1 MRVVR
6 GGAAT
11 GAVCGVAGRAFGA
24 ISLLLALAGCT
35 STFQLP
41 GAVAT
46 LRGTTIAVESIEGP
60 PPLVVHR
67 FERDLTEAA
76 TARQIGIVP
85 RGTQAAYRARGYL
98 APQAGG
104 ASIAWAWD
112 IYDAAENRA
121 FRLRGEEKATAGR
134 RSWTDEQAM
143 RRIARASVE
152 QLVAFLSE
160 PRTAPPAAPP
170 PARGPSIIA
179 AIDDFRPE
187 AAGIFRVF
195 TASLA
200 PAALDAPSEAV
211 PLPPRRPSRSATVL
225 AFGGQ

>member
-112 IYDAAENRA
+112 IYDAADNRV
-121 FRLRGEEKATAGR
+121 FRVRGEEKATAGR
-134 RSWTDEQAM
+134 RSFTDDQAL

-152 QLVAFLSE
+152 ELVAFLFE

-170 PARGPSIIA
+170 PGRDPAVFA
-179 AIDDFRPE
+179 AGDDFRPE
-187 AAGIFRVF
+187 ASGISRVF
-195 TASLA
+195 TESAA
-200 PAALDAPSEAV
+200 PPARAAPSEAV
-211 PLPPRRPSRSATVL
+211 PLPPHRPHRSAVL
-225 AFGGQ
+225 AFGEQ